1 MMLHHSTQSVQPG
14 SQSPAQGQE
23 NRFLQR
29 ERAVMERFLPGLD
42 ARLAALTLEQLEQP
56 GNPGIALLKAV
67 KGPNLFIPKKCGGL
81 GATALEGVQVLRAL
95 ASRAPSLGIVCTM
108 HNFSMCTLVAYAAV
122 GVEHGEDLLCSLAEH
137 SMLLASGFA
146 EGRTGANPLD
156 MRMQARRGPDDT
168 WMISGYKRPC
178 TLSQSMDFLTAGV
191 SATDTD
197 GTIRRGVALIPA
209 DTPGITRRPFWNT
222 PILAGAESDELI
234 LTDVVI
240 PSDFLF
246 LADDHVVLDPV
257 EVLGYLWF
265 QLILSATYLGM
276 GSALVERVLH
286 AQKGTPAER
295 IAVVSD
301 VESAMAAVENVARG
315 LMHGEDTNDLL
326 ARMLYVRIAA
336 QMALERSAMR
346 SAELLGGMAFLSSM
360 EVSYLL
366 AATRAMAFHPPARL
380 YASTRLDDYL
390 RGAPLDLS

>member
-1 MMLHHSTQSVQPG
+1 MWHHSTLTSQHG
-14 SQSPAQGQE
+14 SQSLDQGQDS
-23 NRFLQR
+23 RFLQR

-42 ARLAALTLEQLEQP
+42 AQLAALRLDQLEQP

-67 KGPNLFIPKKCGGL
+67 KGPNLFIPKKYGGL

-95 ASRAPSLGIVCTM
+95 ASRSPSLGIVCTM

-122 GVEHGEDLLCSLAEH
+122 GLEHGEGLLCSLAEH
-137 SMLLASGFA
+137 AMLLASGFA
-146 EGRTGANPLD
+146 EGRSGANPLD
-156 MRMQARRGPDDT
+156 MRMEARRGPDDT
-168 WMISGYKRPC
+168 WMISGCKKPC
-178 TLSQSMDFLTAGV
+178 TLSKSMDFLTAGV
-191 SATDTD
+191 RTTDAD
-197 GTIRRGVALIPA
+197 GTVRRGVALIPA
-209 DTPGITRRPFWNT
+209 DAAGITRLPFWNN
-222 PILAGAESDELI
+222 PVLAGAESDELV
-234 LTDVVI
+234 LTDVMI

-246 LADDHVVLDPV
+246 LPDNHVVLDPV
-257 EVLGYLWF
+257 EMLGYLWF
-265 QLILSATYLGM
+265 QLILSAVYLGI
-276 GSALVERVLH
+276 GSALVERVLQG
-286 AQKGTPAER
+286 QKGTSTER

-315 LMHGEDTNDLL
+315 LMHGEDTGDLL

-346 SAELLGGMAFLSSM
+346 SAELLGGMAFLSST